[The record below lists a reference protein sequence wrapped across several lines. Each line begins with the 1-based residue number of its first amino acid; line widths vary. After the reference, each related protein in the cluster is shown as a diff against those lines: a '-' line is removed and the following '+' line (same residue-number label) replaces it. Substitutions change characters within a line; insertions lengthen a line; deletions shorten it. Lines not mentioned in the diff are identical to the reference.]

1 VQAKGSP
8 WLSTSAVKHGGLPRQ
23 STNKASISLPVVVEG
38 RIDPIQPFDNF
49 IEAAVHVVPEII
61 EPLVVPPGRGGKR
74 EHDGQGD
81 LNERQVQDRGGIDD
95 YTGLI
100 R

>member
-1 VQAKGSP
+1 MPHNRRGSLFQADD
-8 WLSTSAVKHGGLPRQ
+8 T
-23 STNKASISLPVVVEG
+23 LPVVVEG

-81 LNERQVQDRGGIDD
+81 LNERQVEDRGGIHDF
-95 YTGLI
+95 TGFI